1 MCRVTRLVLLF
12 LLVWCSSAFAEDD
25 QQLLLVEQAFPF
37 SARVEKPA
45 GQPATLVVEWKIADG
60 YYLYQ
65 KKFSVK
71 STLATVRFGD
81 PVYPDAKI
89 MHDEFFGEVKIHRAL
104 TQVRI
109 PIFVDSPAPSSLEL
123 DIGFQGCA
131 DIGICYPPQTER
143 TVVEWP
149 EIVSESALKSTNSI
163 SAVSKST
170 NTSPFA
176 SVLNSFGISSNQSSA
191 NELLPADE
199 AFQLYAEVIDG
210 NRIALSW
217 RIATDYYLYR
227 QKFAVQ
233 SLNPDQVAIGS
244 YEIPAGK
251 PKLDAEYG
259 QVQVFYDEVS
269 FEVPLQRSSAD
280 PLELDLEVA
289 YQGCAELGVCYPP
302 IKKTVSLQIPQGIVN
317 QQAVLVNP
325 VQTKSEQLSEQ
336 DLIAK
341 ALQDDNLWWTGLL
354 FLGFGLILAFT
365 PCTFPMIPILA
376 GIIVGQ
382 GDKMTTWH
390 AFWLSLSYVL
400 GSAVTYT
407 IFGVLAGLFGS
418 NLQAVFQ
425 NPWLLGAF
433 SGVFVILAV
442 SMFGLFELQLPSS
455 FQSRLNEYSSHQKS
469 GSFIGATVMG
479 MLSALIVGPCV
490 AAPLAGA
497 LIYIGQTGDAVI
509 GGFALFMM
517 AIGMGLPLLA
527 VGTSAGKLLPRAGAW
542 MGRAKIVFGFIMLG
556 VAIWLLERILP
567 SAVILLMWAL
577 LLITSGVYLGA
588 MDALNVESSG
598 YRRFFKSL
606 GIVLFAWG
614 VLSLIG
620 AASGA
625 RDIFKPLQGLSLGVG
640 GLTKQH
646 ALQFQMVR
654 SEAELDAKI
663 AQAAQQGRW
672 VMLDYYADW
681 CISCK
686 EMERD
691 TFANA
696 NVQQALSQLVLLKAD
711 VTKNNADDKALLSR
725 FGLIGPPATLFFGPD
740 QQERKAYRIVGYKG
754 AAEFIAHLQT
764 VLKS

>member
-1 MCRVTRLVLLF
+1 MCRVVRLVLLYA
-12 LLVWCSSAFAEDD
+12 LLLWTSAAFAGDD
-25 QQLLLVEQAFPF
+25 QQLLSVDQAFPF
-37 SARVEKPA
+37 SATIEQSD
-45 GQPATLVVEWKIADG
+45 GQSNTLIVEWKIADG

-65 KKFSVK
+65 KKFSFK
-71 STLATVRFGD
+71 SPLASVHFGD
-81 PVYPDAKI
+81 PVYPDSKI
-89 MHDEFFGEVKIHRAL
+89 MQDEFFGEVKIHRGL

-109 PIFVDSPAPSSLEL
+109 PVSMDVAAPSRLEL

-143 TVVEWP
+143 ITVDWP
-149 EIVSESALKSTNSI
+149 KTSEPPAASAPQGN
-163 SAVSKST
+163 
-170 NTSPFA
+170 PFSNA
-176 SVLNSFGISSNQSSA
+176 FAKLGISRNQSSEQ
-191 NELLPADE
+191 ELLPADE
-199 AFQLYAEVIDG
+199 AFQLLAEVVDS
-210 NRIALSW
+210 NRIRLSW
-217 RIATDYYLYR
+217 RIAPEYYLYR

-233 SLNPDQVAIGS
+233 SQTPGISLAS
-244 YEIPAGK
+244 YDIPTGK
-251 PKLDAEYG
+251 PKLDAEFG
-259 QVQVFYDEVS
+259 QVQVFYDEVA
-269 FEVPLQRSSAD
+269 FDVPLLRSSVE

-302 IKKTVSLQIPQGIVN
+302 IKKTVSLQLSQGNITN
-317 QQAVLVNP
+317 QSALVEP
-325 VQTKSEQLSEQ
+325 VSTVQPDLLSEQ
-336 DLIAK
+336 DQIAK
-341 ALQDDNLWWTGLL
+341 ALQNDNLWWTGLL

-365 PCTFPMIPILA
+365 PCCFPMIPILA

-382 GDKMTTWH
+382 GEKINTWH

-425 NPWLLGAF
+425 NPWLLGSF
-433 SGVFVILAV
+433 SAVFVILAL

-455 FQSRLNEYSSHQKS
+455 FQSRLNAFSNKQQS
-469 GSFIGATVMG
+469 GSFIGAAVMG

-567 SAVILLMWAL
+567 SAVILLMWAA
-577 LLITSGVYLGA
+577 LLISSGVYLGA
-588 MDALNVESSG
+588 LDALDVASSG
-598 YRRFFKSL
+598 YRRFFKSV
-606 GIVLFAWG
+606 GIVIFAWG

-625 RDIFKPLQGLSLGVG
+625 RDIFQPLQGLSLGSGDSV
-640 GLTKQH
+640 KQS
-646 ALQFQMVR
+646 ALNFQMVS
-654 SEAELDAKI
+654 SEAELDDKI
-663 AQAAQQGRW
+663 AQATQQGRW

-691 TFANA
+691 TFADA
-696 NVQQALSQLVLLKAD
+696 GVKQALSQFVLLKAD

-740 QQERKAYRIVGYKG
+740 QQERKAFRIVGYKD

>member
-1 MCRVTRLVLLF
+1 MRKVVQLVLLYA
-12 LLVWCSSAFAEDD
+12 LLWTSAAFAADD
-25 QQLLLVEQAFPF
+25 QQLLPADQAFPF
-37 SARVEKPA
+37 SAVVESSD
-45 GQPATLVVEWKIADG
+45 GQPTTLIVEWTIVNG

-65 KKFSVK
+65 KKFSFK
-71 STLATVRFGD
+71 PTLSTVRFGD
-81 PVYPDAKI
+81 PVYPASTV
-89 MHDEFFGEVKIHRAL
+89 MHDEFFGEVKIHRAV

-109 PIFVDSPAPSSLEL
+109 PLFTDAEIPSQLEV

-131 DIGICYPPQTER
+131 DIGICYPPQTEHV
-143 TVVEWP
+143 TVDWP
-149 EIVSESALKSTNSI
+149 TTREPAALSSPGN
-163 SAVSKST
+163 
-170 NTSPFA
+170 PFA
-176 SVLNSFGISSNQSSA
+176 SAFAKLGLSTNQSA
-191 NELLPADE
+191 EQQLLPADD
-199 AFQLYAEVIDG
+199 AFQLLAEVIDG
-210 NRIALSW
+210 NRIRLSW
-217 RIATDYYLYR
+217 RIAPEYYLYR

-233 SLNPDQVAIGS
+233 SLTSGVLLGS

-251 PKLDAEYG
+251 PKLDEEFG
-259 QVQVFYDEVS
+259 QVQVFYDEVA
-269 FEVPLQRSSAD
+269 FDVPLQSASVK
-280 PLELDLEVA
+280 PLVLDLEVD

-302 IKKTVSLQIPQGIVN
+302 IKKTVSLQIPQGILN
-317 QQAVLVNP
+317 SQSAPGTPLQSIDSAL
-325 VQTKSEQLSEQ
+325 LSEQ
-336 DLIAK
+336 DQIAK
-341 ALQDDNLWWTGLL
+341 ALQNDNLWWTGLL

-365 PCTFPMIPILA
+365 PCSFPMIPILA

-382 GDKMTTWH
+382 GEKINTWH

-433 SGVFVILAV
+433 SAIFVILAL

-455 FQSRLNEYSSHQKS
+455 FQSRLNALTNKQKS
-469 GSFIGATVMG
+469 GSFIGAAVMG

-517 AIGMGLPLLA
+517 AMGMGLPLLV

-542 MGRAKIVFGFIMLG
+542 MGRAKVVFGFIMLG
-556 VAIWLLERILP
+556 VSIWLLERILP
-567 SAVILLMWAL
+567 GAVILLMWAA
-577 LLITSGVYLGA
+577 LLIFSGVYLGA
-588 MDALNVESSG
+588 LDSLNVDTSG

-606 GIVLFAWG
+606 GIVLLAWG

-620 AASGA
+620 SASGA
-625 RDIFKPLQGLSLGVG
+625 RDIFQPLQGLSLGS
-640 GLTKQH
+640 TKQP
-646 ALQFQMVR
+646 ALNFQMVS

-663 AQAAQQGRW
+663 ALATQQGRW

-691 TFANA
+691 TFSD
-696 NVQQALSQLVLLKAD
+696 VSVIQALSQVVLLKAD
-711 VTKNNADDKALLSR
+711 VTKNNVDDKALLSR

-740 QQERKAYRIVGYKG
+740 QQERKAFRIVGYKN
-754 AAEFIAHLQT
+754 ASEFIAHLQT

>member
-1 MCRVTRLVLLF
+1 MCSVARLVLLF
-12 LLVWCSSAFAEDD
+12 TLLWTFVVLAAND
-25 QQLLLVEQAFPF
+25 QQLLSVDEAFPF
-37 SARVEKPA
+37 SAAIEKPDE
-45 GQPATLVVEWKIADG
+45 QPATLIVEWTIADG

-71 STLATVRFGD
+71 SPDSSVHFGD
-81 PVYPDAKI
+81 PVFPDSKI
-89 MHDEFFGEVKIHRAL
+89 MQDEFFGEVKIHRGA

-109 PIFVDSPAPSSLEL
+109 PVSMDVVGPSRLEL

-131 DIGICYPPQTER
+131 DIGICYPPQTEHV
-143 TVVEWP
+143 TVDWP
-149 EIVSESALKSTNSI
+149 TTGEQPAVSPSQNNPFSSAFSKLGLSTNQ
-163 SAVSKST
+163 SAKQT
-170 NTSPFA
+170 
-176 SVLNSFGISSNQSSA
+176 
-191 NELLPADE
+191 LLPADD
-199 AFQLYAEVIDG
+199 AFQLLAEVVDG
-210 NRIALSW
+210 NRVRLNW
-217 RIATDYYLYR
+217 RIAPDYYLYR
-227 QKFAVQ
+227 EKFAVQ
-233 SLNPDQVAIGS
+233 SLSPGVSLAS

-251 PKLDAEYG
+251 PKLDAEFG
-259 QVQVFYDEVS
+259 QVQVFYDEVA
-269 FEVPLQRSSAD
+269 FDVPLLRSSVE

-302 IKKTVSLQIPQGIVN
+302 IKKTVSLQLPQGNIN
-317 QQAVLVNP
+317 SQSALVESVST
-325 VQTKSEQLSEQ
+325 VQPDLLSEQ
-336 DLIAK
+336 DQIAK
-341 ALQDDNLWWTGLL
+341 ALQNDNLWWTGLL

-365 PCTFPMIPILA
+365 PCCFPMIPILA

-382 GDKMTTWH
+382 GEKINTWH

-433 SGVFVILAV
+433 SAVFVILALA
-442 SMFGLFELQLPSS
+442 MFGLFELQLPSA
-455 FQSRLNEYSSHQKS
+455 FQSRLNAFSNKQKS
-469 GSFIGATVMG
+469 GSFIGAAVMG

-497 LIYIGQTGDAVI
+497 LIYIGQTGNAVI

-542 MGRAKIVFGFIMLG
+542 MGRAKVVFGFIMLG

-567 SAVILLMWAL
+567 SAVILLMWAV
-577 LLITSGVYLGA
+577 LLISSGVYLGA
-588 MDALNVESSG
+588 LDALNIDSSG
-598 YRRFFKSL
+598 LRRLIKSL
-606 GIVLFAWG
+606 GIVLLAWG
-614 VLSLIG
+614 ILSLIG

-625 RDIFKPLQGLSLGVG
+625 HDIFQPLQGLSVG
-640 GLTKQH
+640 SGGSAKQP
-646 ALQFQMVR
+646 ALNFQMVG

-663 AQAAQQGRW
+663 ALATQQGRW

-691 TFANA
+691 TFADA
-696 NVQQALSQLVLLKAD
+696 GVKQALSQLVLLKAD
-711 VTKNNADDKALLSR
+711 VTKNNANDKALLSR

-740 QQERKAYRIVGYKG
+740 QQERKAFRIVGYKS
-754 AAEFIAHLQT
+754 ATEFIAHLQK

>member
-1 MCRVTRLVLLF
+1 MCSIVRLVLLF
-12 LLVWCSSAFAEDD
+12 ALLWTSAVFGADD
-25 QQLLLVEQAFPF
+25 QQLLSVDQAFPF
-37 SARVEKPA
+37 SATIEKPA
-45 GQPATLVVEWKIADG
+45 DGQPATLIVEWTIADG

-65 KKFSVK
+65 KKFSFK
-71 STLATVRFGD
+71 SPLASVRFGD
-81 PVYPDAKI
+81 AVYPDSKI
-89 MHDEFFGEVKIHRAL
+89 MQDEFFGEVKIHRAL
-104 TQVRI
+104 TQVLI
-109 PIFVDSPAPSSLEL
+109 PVFMDTATPSQIEL

-143 TVVEWP
+143 VTVDWP
-149 EIVSESALKSTNSI
+149 TSNQLPSASSPPIAQQGNPFSSALAKLGISTNQ
-163 SAVSKST
+163 SAE
-170 NTSPFA
+170 
-176 SVLNSFGISSNQSSA
+176 QQ
-191 NELLPADE
+191 LLPADE
-199 AFQLYAEVIDG
+199 AFQLLAEVIDG
-210 NRIALSW
+210 NHVRLSW
-217 RIATDYYLYR
+217 RIAADYYLYR

-233 SLNPDQVAIGS
+233 SQTPGVALAS
-244 YEIPAGK
+244 YELPTGQ
-251 PKLDAEYG
+251 PKLDAEFG
-259 QVQVFYDEVS
+259 QVQVFYDEVA
-269 FEVPLQRSSAD
+269 FDVPLQRSSTE
-280 PLELDLEVA
+280 PQEVDLEVA

-302 IKKTVSLQIPQGIVN
+302 IKKTVSLQIPQATTNNPPVLLEPVPTD
-317 QQAVLVNP
+317 QADL
-325 VQTKSEQLSEQ
+325 LSEQ
-336 DLIAK
+336 DQIAK
-341 ALQDDNLWWTGLL
+341 ALQNDNLWWTGLL

-365 PCTFPMIPILA
+365 PCCFPMIPILA

-382 GDKMTTWH
+382 GEKINTWH
-390 AFWLSLSYVL
+390 AFWLTLSYVL

-425 NPWLLGAF
+425 NPWLLSAF
-433 SGVFVILAV
+433 SALFVILAL

-455 FQSRLNEYSSHQKS
+455 IQSRLNEMSNQQKS
-469 GSFIGATVMG
+469 GSFIGAAVMG

-497 LIYIGQTGDAVI
+497 LIYIGQTGDALI

-542 MGRAKIVFGFIMLG
+542 MGRAKVVFGFIMLG

-567 SAVILLMWAL
+567 SAAILLMWAV
-577 LLITSGVYLGA
+577 LLISSGVYLGGL
-588 MDALNVESSG
+588 DTLDVDSNG
-598 YRRFFKSL
+598 YRRLFKSL
-606 GIVLFAWG
+606 GIVLLAWG

-625 RDIFKPLQGLSLGVG
+625 RDIFQPLQGLSLGSG
-640 GLTKQH
+640 GSVKQP
-646 ALQFQMVR
+646 ALNFQMVS

-663 AQAAQQGRW
+663 AQATQQGRW

-691 TFANA
+691 TFADA
-696 NVQQALSQLVLLKAD
+696 DVKQALSQLVLLKAD

-725 FGLIGPPATLFFGPD
+725 FNLIGPPATLFFGPD
-740 QQERKAYRIVGYKG
+740 KQERKAFRIVGYKG

>member
-1 MCRVTRLVLLF
+1 MCKLARLVLLYA
-12 LLVWCSSAFAEDD
+12 LLWTSAAFAGDD
-25 QQLLLVEQAFPF
+25 QQLLSVDQAFPF
-37 SARVEKPA
+37 SATIQQSD
-45 GQPATLVVEWKIADG
+45 GQSNTLIVEWKIADG

-65 KKFSVK
+65 KKFSFK
-71 STLATVRFGD
+71 SPLASVRFGD
-81 PVYPDAKI
+81 PVYPDSTT
-89 MHDEFFGEVKIHRAL
+89 MQDEFFGEVKIHRGL

-109 PIFVDSPAPSSLEL
+109 PVSMDVAAPSQLEL

-143 TVVEWP
+143 ITVDWP
-149 EIVSESALKSTNSI
+149 KTGEPPAVSSPQGNPFSNAFAKLGISTNQ
-163 SAVSKST
+163 
-170 NTSPFA
+170 SPE
-176 SVLNSFGISSNQSSA
+176 Q
-191 NELLPADE
+191 ELLPADD
-199 AFQLYAEVIDG
+199 AFQLLAEVVDG
-210 NRIALSW
+210 NRIRLSW
-217 RIATDYYLYR
+217 RIAPEYYLYR

-233 SLNPDQVAIGS
+233 SQSPEVSLAS

-251 PKLDAEYG
+251 PKLDAEFG
-259 QVQVFYDEVS
+259 QVQVFYNEVA
-269 FEVPLQRSSAD
+269 FDVPLLRSSVE
-280 PLELDLEVA
+280 PLVLDLEVA

-302 IKKTVSLQIPQGIVN
+302 IKKTVSLQLPQGNIN
-317 QQAVLVNP
+317 TQSALVEP
-325 VQTKSEQLSEQ
+325 VSTVQPALLSEQ
-336 DLIAK
+336 DQIAK
-341 ALQDDNLWWTGLL
+341 ALQNDNLWWTGLL

-365 PCTFPMIPILA
+365 PCCFPMIPILA

-382 GDKMTTWH
+382 GEKINTWH

-433 SGVFVILAV
+433 SAVFVILALA
-442 SMFGLFELQLPSS
+442 MFGLFELQLPSA
-455 FQSRLNEYSSHQKS
+455 FQSRLNTFSNKQKS
-469 GSFIGATVMG
+469 GSFIGAAVMG

-567 SAVILLMWAL
+567 GAVILLMWAM
-577 LLITSGVYLGA
+577 LLISSGVYLGA
-588 MDALNVESSG
+588 LDALGVASSG

-606 GIVLFAWG
+606 GIVIFAWG

-625 RDIFKPLQGLSLGVG
+625 RDIFQPLQGLSLGSG
-640 GLTKQH
+640 GSAKQ
-646 ALQFQMVR
+646 AVLNFQMVS
-654 SEAELDAKI
+654 SEAELDIKI
-663 AQAAQQGRW
+663 TQAAQQGRW

-696 NVQQALSQLVLLKAD
+696 DVKQALSQLVLLKAD

-740 QQERKAYRIVGYKG
+740 QQERKAFRIVGYKD
-754 AAEFIAHLQT
+754 AAEFIAHLQA